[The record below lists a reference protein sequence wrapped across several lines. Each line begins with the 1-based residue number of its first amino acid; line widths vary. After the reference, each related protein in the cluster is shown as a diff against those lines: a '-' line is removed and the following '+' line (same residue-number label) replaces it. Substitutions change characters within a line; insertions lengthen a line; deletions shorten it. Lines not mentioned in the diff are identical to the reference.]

1 MKKILFLIC
10 MMLALPLTAC
20 AAKPTA
26 PTATDF
32 EVQPGAYRYQDMGD
46 FFVETE
52 QGQYYLGWDQI
63 IRFAEPGSRSFYPLC
78 NKPNCGHGSED
89 CNAFLEVA
97 FGYYNGHLY
106 GVTLQDHFE
115 LIQMD
120 MDGTNHRVITQLPEQ
135 KDLSGNF
142 NGGGSYFFDNGYLI
156 FLAFPCTSN
165 PDYALPVYKIQ
176 LETGETTQLFQ
187 EDIPPFTYFCGSSYA
202 NICGDG
208 FFFMMT
214 NGVTGECTYAL
225 GSLKTGQVEATIPGW
240 SDRNGRAMEQDGVL
254 YYFKADAGL
263 CEYDRAT
270 GVETVRFPMEAY
282 TANPCYTRNYIL
294 VRSTDTED
302 FEQCTLW
309 VLDRDYNLLGKAP
322 QEKIGR
328 WFPQPYAI
336 TADSIYFWLNGK
348 ITHYIDTSALS
359 NLELLPMPDTSNA
372 RAHG

>member
-1 MKKILFLIC
+1 
-10 MMLALPLTAC
+10 
-20 AAKPTA
+20 
-26 PTATDF
+26 
-32 EVQPGAYRYQDMGD
+32 
-46 FFVETE
+46 
-52 QGQYYLGWDQI
+52 
-63 IRFAEPGSRSFYPLC
+63 
-78 NKPNCGHGSED
+78 
-89 CNAFLEVA
+89 
-97 FGYYNGHLY
+97 
-106 GVTLQDHFE
+106 
-115 LIQMD
+115 
-120 MDGTNHRVITQLPEQ
+120 
-135 KDLSGNF
+135 
-142 NGGGSYFFDNGYLI
+142 
-156 FLAFPCTSN
+156 
-165 PDYALPVYKIQ
+165 
-176 LETGETTQLFQ
+176 
-187 EDIPPFTYFCGSSYA
+187 
-202 NICGDG
+202 
-208 FFFMMT
+208 MMT

-225 GSLKTGQVEATIPGW
+225 GSLKTGRVEATLPGW

-270 GVETVRFPMEAY
+270 GVETVRFPMEVY

-348 ITHYIDTSALS
+348 ITHYIDTSDLS

>member
-1 MKKILFLIC
+1 MRI
-10 MMLALPLTAC
+10 
-20 AAKPTA
+20 
-26 PTATDF
+26 
-32 EVQPGAYRYQDMGD
+32 
-46 FFVETE
+46 
-52 QGQYYLGWDQI
+52 
-63 IRFAEPGSRSFYPLC
+63 FAGM
-78 NKPNCGHGSED
+78 
-89 CNAFLEVA
+89 V
-97 FGYYNGHLY
+97 
-106 GVTLQDHFE
+106 
-115 LIQMD
+115 
-120 MDGTNHRVITQLPEQ
+120 
-135 KDLSGNF
+135 
-142 NGGGSYFFDNGYLI
+142 
-156 FLAFPCTSN
+156 
-165 PDYALPVYKIQ
+165 
-176 LETGETTQLFQ
+176 
-187 EDIPPFTYFCGSSYA
+187 
-202 NICGDG
+202 

-348 ITHYIDTSALS
+348 ITHYIDTSDLS

>member
-1 MKKILFLIC
+1 MTAVDGARHASGELLFHNGSLFYLYDAIE
-10 MMLALPLTAC
+10 
-20 AAKPTA
+20 
-26 PTATDF
+26 TDP
-32 EVQPGAYRYQDMGD
+32 EWSMSIYQ
-46 FFVETE
+46 
-52 QGQYYLGWDQI
+52 
-63 IRFAEPGSRSFYPLC
+63 
-78 NKPNCGHGSED
+78 
-89 CNAFLEVA
+89 
-97 FGYYNGHLY
+97 
-106 GVTLQDHFE
+106 
-115 LIQMD
+115 
-120 MDGTNHRVITQLPEQ
+120 
-135 KDLSGNF
+135 
-142 NGGGSYFFDNGYLI
+142 FD
-156 FLAFPCTSN
+156 
-165 PDYALPVYKIQ
+165 
-176 LETGETTQLFQ
+176 LETGKGRWLFQ

-225 GSLKTGQVEATIPGW
+225 GNLKTGRVEATLPGW
-240 SDRNGRAMEQDGVL
+240 SDRNSRAMEQDGVL

-336 TADSIYFWLNGK
+336 TANSIYFWLNGK
-348 ITHYIDTSALS
+348 ITHYIDTRDLS

-372 RAHG
+372 RVHG